1 MVNMGMGQQNR
12 RDTLAILQRIQNIA
26 DMRIVHRPR
35 IYDSDIARSNQI
47 GLRPSKGHGRAIAHR
62 QPPHLW
68 RQTHSRPINDIRIK
82 VERVRHG
89 APPVACIGADG
100 YLQGVARQAMFFKKY
115 IPRSLFGRS
124 LIIFLAPMLLL
135 QAVVTYIYIDSYYEG
150 ITGQMTKAVA
160 REINFAV
167 SMIEEAEEDAEQT
180 QARLDEFATPLGM
193 RLGLVEGEI
202 VEQSAIRA
210 FYDVSGGAVEETFK
224 QDVERPMALDLA
236 TSEETIEARIQTSR
250 GVLRALIDR
259 DRMIGADPAFLLY
272 FMFGFSV
279 LLMLIAVYFLRL
291 QIMPIRQLAAAADD
305 FGKGRDRPFR
315 PRGAD
320 EVKRAGAAFLDMKER
335 LEKQIE
341 QRTRMLSG
349 VSHDLRTP
357 LTRMKL
363 ALAMA
368 DDNPEIAELSSDVN
382 EMERMLQEFL
392 AFARGEKGE
401 DITDVDPVAIA
412 EEVAADA
419 RRRGGK
425 VSVLSTIDTPDEPTA
440 KMRRIAIKRALAN
453 LVGNAMEFG
462 DRVDITTRVTRKFIE
477 FNIEDSGPGIPEHA
491 RELAFRPFERLDKA
505 RNQDRGGGVG
515 LGLSIALDIA
525 RSHGGEL
532 SLHESERLGGLK
544 ARLRAPR

>member
-1 MVNMGMGQQNR
+1 
-12 RDTLAILQRIQNIA
+12 
-26 DMRIVHRPR
+26 
-35 IYDSDIARSNQI
+35 
-47 GLRPSKGHGRAIAHR
+47 
-62 QPPHLW
+62 
-68 RQTHSRPINDIRIK
+68 
-82 VERVRHG
+82 
-89 APPVACIGADG
+89 
-100 YLQGVARQAMFFKKY
+100 MFFKKY

-259 DRMIGADPAFLLY
+259 DRMIGDDPAFLLY

-425 VSVLSTIDTPDEPTA
+425 VSVLSTVDTPDEPTA

-544 ARLRAPR
+544 ARLRAPK

>member
-1 MVNMGMGQQNR
+1 
-12 RDTLAILQRIQNIA
+12 
-26 DMRIVHRPR
+26 
-35 IYDSDIARSNQI
+35 
-47 GLRPSKGHGRAIAHR
+47 
-62 QPPHLW
+62 
-68 RQTHSRPINDIRIK
+68 
-82 VERVRHG
+82 
-89 APPVACIGADG
+89 
-100 YLQGVARQAMFFKKY
+100 MFFKKY

-135 QAVVTYIYIDSYYEG
+135 QAMVTYIYIQRYYEG
-150 ITGQMTKAVA
+150 VTGQMTKAVA

-167 SMIEEAEEDAEQT
+167 GMIEATEEEAELT
-180 QARLDEFATPLGM
+180 QARLDEFAAPLGM

-224 QDVERPMALDLA
+224 EDVERPMALDLA
-236 TSEETIEARIQTSR
+236 SSEETIEARIQTSR

-259 DRMIGADPAFLLY
+259 DRMIGDDPAFLLY
-272 FMFGFSV
+272 FMFGFSF
-279 LLMLIAVYFLRL
+279 LLMLIAIYFLRL

-315 PRGAD
+315 PRGAE
-320 EVKRAGAAFLDMKER
+320 EVRRAGAAFLDMKER

-341 QRTRMLSG
+341 QRTKMLSG

-368 DDNPEIAELSSDVN
+368 DDSPEMAELSSDVN

-419 RRRGGK
+419 RRRGGR
-425 VSVLSTIDTPDEPTA
+425 VSVLSTIDTPDDPTA
-440 KMRRIAIKRALAN
+440 KMRKIAIKRALAN

-491 RELAFRPFERLDKA
+491 REMAFRPFERLDKA

>member
-1 MVNMGMGQQNR
+1 
-12 RDTLAILQRIQNIA
+12 
-26 DMRIVHRPR
+26 
-35 IYDSDIARSNQI
+35 
-47 GLRPSKGHGRAIAHR
+47 
-62 QPPHLW
+62 
-68 RQTHSRPINDIRIK
+68 
-82 VERVRHG
+82 
-89 APPVACIGADG
+89 
-100 YLQGVARQAMFFKKY
+100 MFFKKY

-135 QAVVTYIYIDSYYEG
+135 QAVVTYVYIQRYYEG
-150 ITGQMTKAVA
+150 VTSQMTRAVA

-167 SMIEEAEEDAEQT
+167 GLVEAQDEDADLT
-180 QARLDEFATPLGM
+180 QARLDDFAAPLGM
-193 RLGLVEGEI
+193 KLGLVEGEI
-202 VEQSAIRA
+202 VEPSAIRD

-224 QDVERPMALDLA
+224 SDVERPMALDLA
-236 TSEETIEARIQTSR
+236 SSEEIIEARIQTSR

-259 DRMIGADPAFLLY
+259 DRMIGDDPASLLY
-272 FMFGFSV
+272 FMFGVSV
-279 LLMLIAVYFLRL
+279 LLMLVAVYFLRR
-291 QIMPIRQLAAAADD
+291 QITPIRQLAAAADD

-320 EVKRAGAAFLDMKER
+320 EVRRAGAAFLDMKER

-341 QRTRMLSG
+341 QRTKMLSG

-363 ALAMA
+363 ALAMT
-368 DDNPEIAELSSDVN
+368 DDSPEIAELTRDVD
-382 EMERMLQEFL
+382 EMERMLEEFL

-401 DITDVDPVAIA
+401 EIADVDPVAIA
-412 EEVAADA
+412 EEVASDA
-419 RRRGGK
+419 RRRGGR

-440 KMRRIAIKRALAN
+440 KMRRMAIKRALAN

-462 DRVDITTRVTRKFIE
+462 ERVDISTRVTRKFIE
-477 FNIEDSGPGIPEHA
+477 YNIEDNGPGIPEAA
-491 RELAFRPFERLDKA
+491 RDLAFRPFERLDKA
-505 RNQDRGGGVG
+505 RNQNSGGGVG

-544 ARLRAPR
+544 ARLRTPR